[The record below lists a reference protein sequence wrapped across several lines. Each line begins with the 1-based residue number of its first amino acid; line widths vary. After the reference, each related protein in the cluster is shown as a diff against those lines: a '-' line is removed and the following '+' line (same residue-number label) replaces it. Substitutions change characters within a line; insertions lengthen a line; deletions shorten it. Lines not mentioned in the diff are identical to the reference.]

1 MGQVGESNHKS
12 FGCWWGIFSKF
23 YAKTHIKYT
32 LTLFF
37 TGIEQYLS
45 GCGTMNLETGGIDIC
60 KTFFLGLGNGISS
73 ILRISFL
80 SKVLKVSM
88 SIVTTKSCLRL
99 KFVYR
104 HVCPNFQRLYEVDS
118 AVIIDCNLLSR
129 HFFLVYILVTTQI

>member
-1 MGQVGESNHKS
+1 M
-12 FGCWWGIFSKF
+12 I
-23 YAKTHIKYT
+23 
-32 LTLFF
+32 
-37 TGIEQYLS
+37 
-45 GCGTMNLETGGIDIC
+45 LETGGMDIC

-118 AVIIDCNLLSR
+118 AVIIDCNLLS
-129 HFFLVYILVTTQI
+129 